1 MIGSPVDFSFKH
13 LSAVSD
19 TLSDEPNPGARPLKR
34 NSEQKFHSRALRL
47 NNNNITDLIG
57 LMDTISGLLVEPT
70 RLAWL
75 DLSFNDIPHIDPVL
89 TQLRDLRLLYLHGNG
104 ICKLSEV
111 AELAMLP
118 CLHTITLHGNPLET
132 EHDYRA
138 HVIAA
143 LPHLKTMDFSA
154 VTKQEREL
162 ASIWQK
168 GRNQRKSTSHSKV
181 NRK

>member
-75 DLSFNDIPHIDPVL
+75 DLSFNDIPHIDPVRTL
-89 TQLRDLRLLYLHGNG
+89 PPVPGSHSASRSTLVVSAWKQYL
-104 ICKLSEV
+104 
-111 AELAMLP
+111 
-118 CLHTITLHGNPLET
+118 
-132 EHDYRA
+132 A
-138 HVIAA
+138 HVIAT

-181 NRK
+181 NRVFPI